1 MQYGQGAGERGGQ
14 VSASGFGFVQDRGHE
29 QKRRND
35 VDRLRVDQKTI
46 RRWIDAKE
54 LPAFKLGRQWRI
66 SEQNL
71 RQFLQIRWQ
80 G

>member
-1 MQYGQGAGERGGQ
+1 MPESNQGN
-14 VSASGFGFVQDRGHE
+14 ASLPPLLTIQEVA
-29 QKRRND
+29 
-35 VDRLRVDQKTI
+35 DRLRVNQKTI

>member
-1 MQYGQGAGERGGQ
+1 MSKPPPPDETAGPLLTIAE
-14 VSASGFGFVQDRGHE
+14 VA
-29 QKRRND
+29 
-35 VDRLRVDQKTI
+35 DRLRVNQKTI

-66 SEQNL
+66 SEQNV

>member
-1 MQYGQGAGERGGQ
+1 MSKPLPPDETAGPLLTIAE
-14 VSASGFGFVQDRGHE
+14 VA
-29 QKRRND
+29 
-35 VDRLRVDQKTI
+35 DRLRVDQKTV

>member
-1 MQYGQGAGERGGQ
+1 MSKPPPPDEAAGPLLTIAE
-14 VSASGFGFVQDRGHE
+14 VA
-29 QKRRND
+29 
-35 VDRLRVDQKTI
+35 DRLRVDQKTI

-71 RQFLQIRWQ
+71 RQFLQIRLQ

>member
-1 MQYGQGAGERGGQ
+1 MPKPSPSDETTGPLLTIAE
-14 VSASGFGFVQDRGHE
+14 VA
-29 QKRRND
+29 
-35 VDRLRVDQKTI
+35 DRLRVNQKTI